1 MVTSINTNISAL
13 NSSRLLNVTNKA
25 LAKTTERLS
34 SGLRINRSADDPSG
48 LFAAQSLTSQIR
60 GDAAAAQNIQS
71 ASSALEIADSAMSNI
86 YDSLQRMRE
95 LAVQANNSLNST
107 SQFTALN
114 NEFVALQ
121 SAITQIANGAKF
133 AGTSLLSAALTLTLQ
148 IGSAN
153 TATQAFTLSTQ
164 AFTAAGLSVSA
175 NTITTTTLA
184 NTAIT
189 ALDTAI
195 DNVSTGRATLGASQ
209 QGLDAIKSA
218 LDVSVI
224 ANSEARSRI
233 RDADIATEVSN
244 LVKAQIQQQAG
255 ASALSAANFSSQFIL
270 QLLQ

>member
-1 MVTSINTNISAL
+1 MGFRINTNVDAL
-13 NSSRLLNVTNKA
+13 VAQRNLGMNSMAYSKSV
-25 LAKTTERLS
+25 ERLS
-34 SGLRINRSADDPSG
+34 SGQRINRAADDSAG
-48 LFAAQSLTSQIR
+48 LAISEKLRGQTKGLNQAVRNAQDGISL
-60 GDAAAAQNIQS
+60 IQT
-71 ASSALEIADSAMSNI
+71 AEGALNETHSI
-86 YDSLQRMRE
+86 LQRMRE
-95 LAVQANNSLNST
+95 LAVQANNSLNSA

-114 NEFVALQ
+114 NEFIALQ

-133 AGTSLLSAALTLTLQ
+133 AGTSLLTAALTLTLQ

-164 AFTAAGLSVSA
+164 AFTAAGLAVSA
-175 NTITTTTLA
+175 NTITTTALA
-184 NTAIT
+184 NTAII

-195 DNVSTGRATLGASQ
+195 DNVSSGRATLGASQ